1 MILKIIFSRTH
12 LLLLKI
18 FNFVK
23 FIFKPESLHKTS
35 AFGSENR
42 SKDDKKIGGISLS

>member
-23 FIFKPESLHKTS
+23 FILNQKACIKLAHLIAKTAAKMIKKLEES
-35 AFGSENR
+35 A
-42 SKDDKKIGGISLS
+42 